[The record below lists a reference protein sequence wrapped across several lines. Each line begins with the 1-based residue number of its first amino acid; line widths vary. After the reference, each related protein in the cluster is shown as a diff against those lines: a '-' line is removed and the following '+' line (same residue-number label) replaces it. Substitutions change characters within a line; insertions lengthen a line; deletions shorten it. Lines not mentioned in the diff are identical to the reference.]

1 MKPEIEKVAIKWTL
15 YLHFSFHSM
24 PCKILFVCNFF
35 FFLHFD
41 LLVFDPWLKNHTL
54 IFFWNTLRSQ
64 TFWTSIVTI
73 TPMNWRGSRP
83 DQILRG
89 NYADTSKWEIYQEFR
104 THRKLISAFRKHI
117 LLKSN
122 FVILQSENNFRTS
135 SSVNTWMSFFL
146 WTLQFNSWCL
156 IVCHFFFDLKSQ

>member
-1 MKPEIEKVAIKWTL
+1 MGLYHVKAL
-15 YLHFSFHSM
+15 YL
-24 PCKILFVCNFF
+24 V
-35 FFLHFD
+35 
-41 LLVFDPWLKNHTL
+41 LVDVTFNHTL
-54 IFFWNTLRSQ
+54 QDFRDHININYQITNWNRASSHLGTDRAASPTRYCEVTPLTLQSGRS
-64 TFWTSIVTI
+64 I
-73 TPMNWRGSRP
+73 M
-83 DQILRG
+83 
-89 NYADTSKWEIYQEFR
+89 

-135 SSVNTWMSFFL
+135 SSVNTGMSLFL